1 MREAKAALRA
11 KIRAELASF
20 DGRYISESD
29 VGIIDNVLNL
39 PEYAG
44 AGAVFAYSSTGREC
58 STSRLLR
65 SSLDAGRA
73 VALPRALGGG
83 KMLFVQYTGEL
94 RPGRYD
100 IPEPPDEAARME
112 PGAGDIVIVPA
123 LCCDMEGYRLGRG
136 GGYYDRMLPGCPASS
151 VCLCRERLLQ
161 KNLPREWNDFPV
173 DIVVTEAR
181 VLRLRGPK

>member
-1 MREAKAALRA
+1 
-11 KIRAELASF
+11 
-20 DGRYISESD
+20 
-29 VGIIDNVLNL
+29 
-39 PEYAG
+39 
-44 AGAVFAYSSTGREC
+44 
-58 STSRLLR
+58 
-65 SSLDAGRA
+65 
-73 VALPRALGGG
+73 
-83 KMLFVQYTGEL
+83 
-94 RPGRYD
+94 
-100 IPEPPDEAARME
+100 ME